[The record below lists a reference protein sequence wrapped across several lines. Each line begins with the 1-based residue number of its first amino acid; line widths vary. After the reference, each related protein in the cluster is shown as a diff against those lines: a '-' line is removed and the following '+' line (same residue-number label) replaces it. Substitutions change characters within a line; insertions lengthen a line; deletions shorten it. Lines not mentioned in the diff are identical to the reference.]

1 MARPRGIE
9 PLTKSLEGSCSVH
22 LSYGRMPDA
31 AVGVMAHHYRENA
44 F

>member
-1 MARPRGIE
+1 MARPGGVE
-9 PLTKSLEGSCSVH
+9 PPAKSLEGSCSVH
-22 LSYGRMPDA
+22 LSYGRMLDA